1 MTANVGTFQE
11 TRSEDSEF
19 LKTGV
24 PNLDR
29 ILGGGLRTRS
39 LVMVMGAPG
48 AGKTMLAQQI
58 AFHEA
63 RQHNRVLYL
72 TGYSETHAKLL
83 ANSRG
88 LSFFDAAAVGREIQF
103 LNLVDLLHE
112 GAEETEAALVGEVQ
126 THSARLLILDGF
138 RSIRRFLANDQDVAH
153 FLYSLGAKLS
163 VLGVTTLLCLE
174 GEPTTSSHEPEL
186 TVCDAILF
194 LRREVHGS
202 HERRLLEAVK
212 VRGAA
217 PLSGLH
223 PYTIAHDGITV
234 YPRWE
239 TLVDPQ
245 DVPWSDERLSL
256 GLPGVDALVGGGLT
270 AQTTTLVAGTPGVGK
285 TLLGLHFLSA
295 AERIREPALYV
306 GFTETRAQLEE
317 RSRTFGLDL
326 EEAEAAGRL
335 RLTVLP
341 GYDLDAD
348 RIAALVAQDIE
359 ERGVRR
365 LMIDSL
371 AEVER
376 GVLAPDRRTDF
387 LSALVT
393 YLRNQ
398 SVTTYVTLDIT
409 SVVGPSLEFAD
420 TPLSVLAEN
429 FIVLRF
435 AEYRNRLHRLMTVL
449 KMRFSDYDPTLY
461 EYSITAGRGIELLGP
476 APSAVGLLTGIAQPV
491 LGQAGPPV
499 GESEGQ

>member
-1 MTANVGTFQE
+1 MTANQSASDE
-11 TRSEDSEF
+11 TGSSLPEF
-19 LKTGV
+19 LETGV

-29 ILGGGLRTRS
+29 ILGGGLRQRS

-58 AFHEA
+58 AFHVA
-63 RQHNRVLYL
+63 QQHDRVLYL
-72 TGYSETHAKLL
+72 TGYSETHDKLL

-88 LSFFDAAAVGREIQF
+88 LSFFDPTAIGREIQF
-103 LNLVDLLHE
+103 LNLVDLLRE
-112 GAEETEAALVGEVQ
+112 GAEETETALVSEAR
-126 THSARLLILDGF
+126 THSAQLLILDGF

-174 GEPTTSSHEPEL
+174 GEPQSSSHEPEL

-194 LRREVHGS
+194 LRREVRGS

-239 TLVDPQ
+239 SIVEPR
-245 DVPWSDERLSL
+245 DVPWNDERLSF
-256 GLPGVDALVGGGLT
+256 GIPGVDAVVGGGLT

-295 AERIREPALYV
+295 AEQAEEPALYV
-306 GFTETRAQLEE
+306 GFTETRAQLHE
-317 RSRTFGLDL
+317 RSQTFGLNL
-326 EEAEAAGRL
+326 MEAEAAGRL

-348 RIAALVAQDIE
+348 RIAALIARDIE

-393 YLRNQ
+393 YLRDLG
-398 SVTTYVTLDIT
+398 VTTYVTLDIT
-409 SVVGPSLEFAD
+409 SVVGPSLEFAN

-429 FIVLRF
+429 FIVLRL
-435 AEYRNRLHRLMTVL
+435 AEYMNRLHRLMAVL
-449 KMRFSDYDPTLY
+449 KMRFSHYGPTLY
-461 EYSITAGRGIELLGP
+461 EYSITAGRGITLVGP
-476 APSAVGLLTGIAQPV
+476 APSAIGLLTGIAQPV
-491 LGQAGPPV
+491 VGQTGFPV
-499 GESEGQ
+499 GESEA

>member
-1 MTANVGTFQE
+1 MSANEAAGH
-11 TRSEDSEF
+11 EDAQPLPDF
-19 LKTGV
+19 LETGV

-29 ILGGGLRTRS
+29 ILGGGLRSRS
-39 LVMVMGAPG
+39 LAMVIGAPG

-58 AFHEA
+58 AFHVA
-63 RQHNRVLYL
+63 KQNKSVLYL
-72 TGYSETHAKLL
+72 TGYSETHDKLL
-83 ANSRG
+83 ANNRG

-112 GAEETEAALVGEVQ
+112 GAEETEAAIVGE
-126 THSARLLILDGF
+126 ARAHGAQLLVLDGF
-138 RSIRRFLANDQDVAH
+138 RSIRRFLDHDQEVAH

-174 GEPTTSSHEPEL
+174 GDPQNSSHDPEL

-194 LRREVHGS
+194 LRREVRGS

-212 VRGAA
+212 VRGAE

-223 PYTIAHDGITV
+223 PYTIARDGITV

-239 TLVDPQ
+239 SIVEPT
-245 DVPWSDERLSL
+245 DVPWSDERMSF
-256 GLPGVDALVGGGLT
+256 GIPGVDAIIGGGLT

-295 AERIREPALYV
+295 AEQAGQPALYV
-306 GFTETRAQLEE
+306 GFTENRPQLHE
-317 RSRTFGLDL
+317 RSQTFGLNL
-326 EEAEAAGRL
+326 VEAEAAGRL
-335 RLTVLP
+335 RLVCLP

-348 RIAALVAQDIE
+348 RIASLIARDIE

-371 AEVER
+371 TEVER
-376 GVLAPDRRTDF
+376 GVLASDRRADF

-393 YLRNQ
+393 HLRNER
-398 SVTTYVTLDIT
+398 VTTYITLDIT
-409 SVVGPSLEFAD
+409 AVVSPTLAFAD
-420 TPLSVLAEN
+420 MPLSVLAEN
-429 FIVLRF
+429 LVVLRF
-435 AEYRNRLHRLMTVL
+435 AEYMNQLHRVMAII

-461 EYSITAGRGIELLGP
+461 EYSLKAGQGIGVVGP
-476 APSAVGLLTGIAQPV
+476 APPAVGLLTGIAQPV
-491 LGQAGPPV
+491 IDQSSRPV
-499 GESEGQ
+499 DGSEP

>member
-1 MTANVGTFQE
+1 MTADR
-11 TRSEDSEF
+11 RSSDEDRSNLPEF
-19 LKTGV
+19 LETGV

-58 AFHEA
+58 AFHVA

-72 TGYSETHAKLL
+72 TGYSETHDKLL

-88 LSFFDAAAVGREIQF
+88 LSFFDATAVGREIQF

-112 GAEETEAALVGEVQ
+112 GAEETEAALVGEAR
-126 THSARLLILDGF
+126 THATQLLILDGF
-138 RSIRRFLANDQDVAH
+138 RSIRRFLHNDQDVAH

-174 GEPTTSSHEPEL
+174 GEPLTSSHEPEL

-239 TLVDPQ
+239 SIVEPQ
-245 DVPWSDERLSL
+245 DVPWSDERLSF
-256 GLPGVDALVGGGLT
+256 GIPGVDAILGGGLT

-295 AERIREPALYV
+295 AEHAGDPALYV

-317 RSRTFGLDL
+317 RSRTFGLHLMD
-326 EEAEAAGRL
+326 AEAAGCL

-348 RIAALVAQDIE
+348 RIAALIARDIE

-371 AEVER
+371 AELER
-376 GVLAPDRRTDF
+376 GVLARDRRTDF

-398 SVTTYVTLDIT
+398 NVTTYVTLDIS
-409 SVVGPSLEFAD
+409 SVVSPTLEFAD

-429 FIVLRF
+429 LVVLRL
-435 AEYRNRLHRLMTVL
+435 AEYRNRLHRLMAIL

-461 EYSITAGRGIELLGP
+461 EYLVMAGRGITLVGP
-476 APSAVGLLTGIAQPV
+476 APSAVGLLTGMAHPV
-491 LGQAGPPV
+491 AGQSGLSV
-499 GESEGQ
+499 GESERE